1 MLYVLYIIL
10 IINFLGDNLRYKIFA
25 LLFLCLLDLFAQN
38 KLRVG
43 VLAYGTVNWELEV
56 LKQNNLDKK
65 NGFELEVV
73 ELASKNAQL
82 IALQSKNVDVIVNDW
97 IWVNSQ
103 RASGKDFTFYP
114 YSKASGTLMVNEK
127 SNIKSLADL
136 KGKELGIGGGNFDK
150 TWLLLRAYSKSK
162 YNFDLKDIVNPVY
175 SSAPIVNKKME
186 DTSLEAAINFW
197 HFNAKLESK
206 NIKPLIEIKDV
217 YKEFGINDEV
227 SFVGWT
233 FSRNFAL
240 QNKELINS
248 FLEAS
253 YESKK
258 ILNENNQEWNKIRK
272 IMDVTNDKDFEALK
286 NGYKAGIIKN
296 FNSSDLV
303 DLRKVFKILLE
314 EGGEELVGKSTILE
328 DETFWNFDSKI
339 KW

>member
-1 MLYVLYIIL
+1 MKNKLLL
-10 IINFLGDNLRYKIFA
+10 L
-25 LLFLCLLDLFAQN
+25 LLFFVINIYAQD

-43 VLAYGTVNWELEV
+43 VLAYGTVNWELDV
-56 LKQNNLDKK
+56 LKQNGLDKK
-65 NGFELEVV
+65 NGFELEIV

-82 IALQSKNVDVIVNDW
+82 IALQSKDVDVIVNDW
-97 IWVNSQ
+97 IWVNTQ

-114 YSKASGTLMVNEK
+114 YSKASGTLIVNTN
-127 SNIKSLADL
+127 SNIKSLEDL

-162 YNFDLKDIVNPVY
+162 YKFDLKDMVNPVFA
-175 SSAPIVNKKME
+175 SSPIINKKME
-186 DTSLEAAINFW
+186 DGSLEAAINYW

-217 YKEFGINDEV
+217 YKEFGIKDEV

-233 FSRNFAL
+233 FSRNFAM
-240 QNKELINS
+240 QKKDLINS

-258 ILNENNQEWNKIRK
+258 ILNENNQEWDRIKK
-272 IMDVTNDKDFEALK
+272 IMDVNNDKDFEALK
-286 NGYKAGIIKN
+286 NGYRAGIIKE
-296 FNSSDLV
+296 FDATKDLG

-328 DETFWNFDSKI
+328 EETFWNFDSKV

>member
-1 MLYVLYIIL
+1 MRNKLVLL
-10 IINFLGDNLRYKIFA
+10 VFLFAIN
-25 LLFLCLLDLFAQN
+25 LFAQE

-43 VLAYGTVNWELEV
+43 VLAYGTVNWELDV
-56 LKQNNLDKK
+56 LKHNNLDKK
-65 NGFELEVV
+65 NNFELEIV
-73 ELASKNAQL
+73 ELASKNAQI
-82 IALQSKNVDVIVNDW
+82 IALQAKDVDVIVNDW
-97 IWVNSQ
+97 IWVNAQ

-150 TWLLLRAYSKSK
+150 TWLLLRAYTKNRYK
-162 YNFDLKDIVNPVY
+162 FDLKDMVNPVFA
-175 SSAPIVNKKME
+175 SSPIIYKKME
-186 DTSLEAAINFW
+186 DGSLEAAINFW
-197 HFNAKLESK
+197 HMNAKLEAK

-217 YKEFGINDEV
+217 YKELGINEEV

-233 FSRNFAL
+233 FNRGFAS
-240 QNKELINS
+240 QKKELINS

-258 ILNENNQEWNKIRK
+258 ILNENEQEWNRIRRL
-272 IMDVTNDKDFEALK
+272 MDVNNDKDFEALK
-286 NGYKAGIIKN
+286 NGYRAGIIKD
-296 FNSSDLV
+296 FNSKDLV

-314 EGGEELVGKSTILE
+314 EGGEELVGKSTILDE
-328 DETFWNFDSKI
+328 ETFWNFDSKV